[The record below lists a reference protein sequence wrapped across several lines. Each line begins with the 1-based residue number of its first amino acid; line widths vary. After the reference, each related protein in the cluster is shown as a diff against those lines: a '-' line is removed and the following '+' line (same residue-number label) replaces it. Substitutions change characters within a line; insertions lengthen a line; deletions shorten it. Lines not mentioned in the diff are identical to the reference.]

1 MTLLV
6 ALIRAGNLPADERR
20 KNDACWFR
28 IASAFR
34 EVEKALGEWVTP

>member
-20 KNDACWFR
+20 KNDECRER
-28 IASAFR
+28 IASAMF
-34 EVEKALGEWVTP
+34 ELELALAEWVNP